1 MMDKRTIW
9 QDALGDL
16 AEDFFDLFLS
26 PARAFPDDVSYP
38 ETPGME
44 ALIKDRFDS
53 LVLPEK
59 RLLHMGELLKENW
72 AEQHERT

>member
-59 RLLHMGELLKENW
+59 RLLHMGELLDENW